1 MATLLE
7 TVMRKYSI
15 PCRIFLNQDITKW
28 SKPNSFEFYI
38 DIISQ
43 ISKQGIIKTFY
54 IGNYSLSRH
63 SIQISSVN
71 TNQTLYIYNDKLR
84 MDTNGNIY
92 YLTYSVVRLLPI
104 IDLKDIPR
112 FFKKL
117 LTQSCFK
124 TPISNMNEFIG
135 AIHQCRAEIIHDIL
149 SPQELTKV
157 GQYIR
162 KSHE

>member
-1 MATLLE
+1 MASLLE
-7 TVMRKYSI
+7 TFMQKYSI
-15 PCRIFLNQDITKW
+15 PCRIFLHHDITKW
-28 SKPNSFEFYI
+28 KQPNSFNFYI

-43 ISKQGIIKTFY
+43 ISKQGIIKAFY
-54 IGNYSLSRH
+54 VGNYSLSRH
-63 SIQISSVN
+63 SIQIGSVN
-71 TNQTLYIYNDKLR
+71 TSNTIHLHNYKLR

-92 YLTYSVVRLLPI
+92 YLTYGAVQLLPI

-112 FFKKL
+112 FFHNLSRKATFNL
-117 LTQSCFK
+117 
-124 TPISNMNEFIG
+124 PISNMNEFIG
-135 AIHQCRAEIIHDIL
+135 AIHKCREEIIHDIL

>member
-1 MATLLE
+1 
-7 TVMRKYSI
+7 
-15 PCRIFLNQDITKW
+15 
-28 SKPNSFEFYI
+28 
-38 DIISQ
+38 
-43 ISKQGIIKTFY
+43 
-54 IGNYSLSRH
+54 
-63 SIQISSVN
+63 
-71 TNQTLYIYNDKLR
+71 

-92 YLTYSVVRLLPI
+92 YLTYSDVRLLPI